1 MKLFLI
7 FFLSS
12 ITATFI
18 KTSEP
23 QEAQN
28 SAGYFEN
35 FLKTI
40 FFNSQVDFCKFDF
53 HGNEIDRPDLT
64 LEKGHFLCYK
74 TGNVSL
80 LFRKFAGLIKES
92 SYYINFWRVDE
103 LKARYYPIRE
113 RQDNHHQDNHQDYH
127 QDNHQDSYY
136 HQDLHPKLAMLPELL
151 LSDEKLIL
159 AESFV
164 IDLAL
169 TVIPSL
175 QGSLIDFPADLAG
188 ILILMFLKHVDDFE
202 GYYED
207 FKEFYFLMQ
216 KFASLNFELT
226 TVTRS
231 LGASSIIE
239 ELFQLAVKLD
249 LPYTLEVF
257 YAMDLVDFGNNR
269 LLKFVLETACCPLVI
284 NRFFDFIPWN
294 DGLIDGIPKIHFVYE
309 NYSEYLEFLFE
320 YESARINW
328 RVVDDTCNLTV
339 LGKLLPNISKTVFS
353 EGNSIVKNS
362 SRVLLKEFLSHP
374 TPKES
379 AGTFITAEK
388 DILMKCYENE
398 LEGLRLLVE
407 YADNVVDIQ
416 NVIEDY
422 LMRVFHFWKSND
434 SVNLIKIFKYLVK
447 KNNNS
452 TIIFPLLIEAFDF
465 FNERLSKEASESD
478 SRSDSRNSTSSN
490 QSGKSIKFNRSSS
503 GTDFFK
509 FLFIDTG
516 ASSITA
522 APKSPRS
529 PKAKQ
534 NLEMMKFIAQEAE
547 RLVHRDD
554 LVTREIISH
563 CNIIILS
570 YGHI

>member
-1 MKLFLI
+1 M
-7 FFLSS
+7 SS

-23 QEAQN
+23 QEAQIPE
-28 SAGYFEN
+28 GYFEN
-35 FLKTI
+35 FLKT
-40 FFNSQVDFCKFDF
+40 FFSNSQFDFCKFDF
-53 HGNEIDRPDLT
+53 HGNEINRPDLT

-74 TGNVSL
+74 TGNDSL
-80 LFRKFAGLIKES
+80 LFRKFAGLIEES
-92 SYYINFWRVDE
+92 SYYINFRRVDE

-113 RQDNHHQDNHQDYH
+113 RPDNHK
-127 QDNHQDSYY
+127 
-136 HQDLHPKLAMLPELL
+136 DLHPKLAMLPELL

-159 AESFV
+159 YESFV
-164 IDLAL
+164 IDLIL

-175 QGSLIDFPADLAG
+175 QGSLIDLPADLAG
-188 ILILMFLKHVDDFE
+188 ILILMFLKQVDDFE

-207 FKEFYFLMQ
+207 FKKFYLLMQ
-216 KFASLNFELT
+216 KFSSFSFELT
-226 TVTRS
+226 TVTRC
-231 LGASSIIE
+231 LGVSSIIE

-257 YAMDLVDFGNNR
+257 YAMDFVDFGNNK
-269 LLKFVLETACCPLVI
+269 LFKFVLETARCPLVI

-309 NYSEYLEFLFE
+309 NYSEYLKFLFE
-320 YESARINW
+320 YEPSRINW
-328 RVVDDTCNLTV
+328 RVVDDTCNLTL

-353 EGNSIVKNS
+353 EGNSMVKNS
-362 SRVLLKEFLSHP
+362 SRILLKEFLSHP

-388 DILMKCYENE
+388 DILMECYENE

-422 LMRVFHFWKSND
+422 FMRVFHFWKSND
-434 SVNLIKIFKYLVK
+434 TVNLFKIFKYLVK

-452 TIIFPLLIEAFDF
+452 KMILPLLIEAFDLF
-465 FNERLSKEASESD
+465 YERLSKEASESN

-490 QSGKSIKFNRSSS
+490 QSGKSLKFNRSSS

-509 FLFIDTG
+509 SLFIDTG
-516 ASSITA
+516 ASSIA
-522 APKSPRS
+522 SAPKSPRS

-547 RLVHRDD
+547 RLVQRDD
-554 LVTREIISH
+554 LVTGKIISNW
-563 CNIIILS
+563 NIIILG
-570 YGHI
+570 YDHI